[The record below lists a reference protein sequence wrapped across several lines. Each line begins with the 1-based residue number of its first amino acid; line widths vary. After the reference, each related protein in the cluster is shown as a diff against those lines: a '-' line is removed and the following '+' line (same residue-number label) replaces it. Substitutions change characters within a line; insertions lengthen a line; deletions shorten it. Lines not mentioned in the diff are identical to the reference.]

1 MTIAVTML
9 SQGGQAGNAI
19 AVPKNQMLKLDYLT
33 TQNDSSH
40 KKDTF

>member
-9 SQGGQAGNAI
+9 SQGQAGNAI